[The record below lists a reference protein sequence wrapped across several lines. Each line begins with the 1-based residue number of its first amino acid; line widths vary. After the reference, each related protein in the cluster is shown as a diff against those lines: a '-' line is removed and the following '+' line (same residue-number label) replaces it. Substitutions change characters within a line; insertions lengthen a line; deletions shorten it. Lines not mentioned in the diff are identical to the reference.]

1 MDPYDPDDLS
11 RKMYQILINKTLQ
24 NDLQK
29 KGLKQ
34 AKKFSWEKS
43 AHETW
48 KIYEKVL
55 DEWYLS
61 VHRL

>member
-1 MDPYDPDDLS
+1 
-11 RKMYQILINKTLQ
+11 MYQILTNKTLK

-34 AKKFSWEKS
+34 AKKFNWEKS

-55 DEWYLS
+55 EL
-61 VHRL
+61 